1 MAGIEI
7 FLIVVGSFAIVISFA
22 CEKQFKKID
31 GESGNYSTEIDDEL
45 IQKKINEVID
55 EIIDEK
61 VESTE
66 VKIEKILNEKIM
78 TVGEYSDNVI
88 SEIDKNHNEVMFLY
102 GMLSDKEKEV
112 KNTLIDIENIKK
124 SIKKAEIEQNNMQVD
139 ASQINADGQMVT
151 ESVKSNNGVT
161 GNNNGNVRNNKNNR
175 NNRNNR
181 NNNKLSNNRSD
192 EKGNNNKSGVAM
204 STKQAKEKTNNNE
217 KILEQY
223 RQGKTP
229 VEIAKNL
236 KIGIGEVR
244 LVIDLY
250 KNR

>member
-1 MAGIEI
+1 MPGKEVIMTGIEI
-7 FLIVVGSFAIVISFA
+7 FLIVIGVLAFGISFL
-22 CEKQFKKID
+22 CDKQLKKMDNKSQDYGKDI
-31 GESGNYSTEIDDEL
+31 SDEF
-45 IQKKINEVID
+45 IHKKINEVID

-124 SIKKAEIEQNNMQVD
+124 SIKKAEDIQKGGSLESDFDVVKNNLSD
-139 ASQINADGQMVT
+139 KDNKKINKDN
-151 ESVKSNNGVT
+151 KSTKLSDNKV
-161 GNNNGNVRNNKNNR
+161 NNK
-175 NNRNNR
+175 
-181 NNNKLSNNRSD
+181 
-192 EKGNNNKSGVAM
+192 GKSGSSKGTA
-204 STKQAKEKTNNNE
+204 KQGKKKNNNE
-217 KILEQY
+217 MILELY
-223 RQGKTP
+223 SQGKTP
-229 VEIAKNL
+229 VEIAKGL

-250 KNR
+250 KNRG